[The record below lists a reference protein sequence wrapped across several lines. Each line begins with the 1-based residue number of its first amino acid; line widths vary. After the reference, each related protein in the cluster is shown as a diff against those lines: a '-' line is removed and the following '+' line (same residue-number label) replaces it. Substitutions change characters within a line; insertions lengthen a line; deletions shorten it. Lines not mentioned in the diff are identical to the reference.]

1 MEHKVYF
8 EKIVQA
14 GTKKQV
20 MEYIDLLAMNER
32 NELAENKGGSGW
44 EDRLDEDD
52 ISLSEDIYNQ
62 DKADFFSGRKSND

>member
-8 EKIVQA
+8 EKIVQS

-32 NELAENKGGSGW
+32 NELAENNGGSGW
-44 EDRLDEDD
+44 EDRLDED
-52 ISLSEDIYNQ
+52 E
-62 DKADFFSGRKSND
+62 SND